1 MAIYGIVN
9 GVQEEIYSVASLA
22 GVERDLS
29 KISTIVDGV
38 ERVLHEPIQISTD
51 IEKVVFE
58 ESIAYHWWYS
68 KTSNKWL
75 GAGYSAKPYGVS
87 MAQLD
92 NGYTLSVGMDNY
104 ASSSN
109 LTGNGLLI
117 NFVPYVISS
126 DGSKVEMT
134 EELMGLIKWN
144 ADLTVISYGD
154 IRGGYD
160 TTNWSWIQIKSQT
173 GDVSFYQTGDGQ
185 ASETFSR
192 TGINKVAY
200 NASYDYSIQVFI
212 RTLSSN
218 TLSAKLQFSN
228 FKIGTKQLPVEFKW
242 SNMREYT

>member
-1 MAIYGIVN
+1 MRG
-9 GVQEEIYSVASLA
+9 

-58 ESIAYHWWYS
+58 ESIAFKWWYV
-68 KTSNKWL
+68 KASNKWT
-75 GAGYSAKPYGVS
+75 GSNYTSKPYGVS

-92 NGYTLSVGMDNY
+92 NGYMLSVGMDNRD
-104 ASSSN
+104 SSST
-109 LTGNGLLI
+109 LTGNGLQM
-117 NFVPYVISS
+117 NFVPYSVSS
-126 DGSKVEMT
+126 DGSKVKMT
-134 EELMGLIKWN
+134 EELMALIKWN

-173 GDVSFYQTGDGQ
+173 GDVSFYQIGDGQ
-185 ASETFSR
+185 ANEAFSR

-200 NASYDYSIQVFI
+200 NTKDDYSIQVYI
-212 RTLSSN
+212 RSLSSN

-242 SNMREYT
+242 SNMSQYT